1 MKYTKYKVFQE
12 LNSKK
17 QLLIE
22 KQDKLTKR
30 ENKKNSQKEIFSSNG
45 KDAEIKIG
53 GRKESESLHNITHDI
68 KR

>member
-45 KDAEIKIG
+45 KDTEIKIG
-53 GRKESESLHNITHDI
+53 GRKRIRESA
-68 KR
+68 